1 MRFVL
6 LYVTGSLLSMPGL
19 ALAADET
26 TAALAAEVQAL
37 RREVAELR
45 ARLDAKPP
53 TPAPPAPSAALAQPQ
68 VRTEPLAAR
77 ADRSPPVPSSPLP
90 PRQTFGDE
98 LTGVARTDN
107 APPPNDPQLKG
118 FIRIPGTETDIKL
131 GGFAKLNVIH
141 DRDPAGNPDKLV
153 TSGIPIDAGRGTNT
167 NVDANATRFSF
178 EVRRPSSMGPLR
190 FYLENDFYG
199 GSGTTGFRLRQAH
212 AQVGNTYAGYG
223 YSAFA
228 DPDSYPETLDD
239 EGPGSESLRRVASV
253 RQLWKLGQGLTASL
267 SIEDPESDMAVPA
280 QAAAE
285 QPLPDAVG
293 TLRLE
298 RSWGHIQS
306 ALLLRRLAYRDEVGE
321 QGATGYGLNV
331 SGQRHFGTDV
341 LSASVINGRGISRYL
356 NDLGGKQ
363 LDAVV
368 ATDGVDPLRLSAAH
382 VGYTHHWRGGWR
394 SNLVFGRL
402 QLEANPLL
410 GPDAFRASTYAAA
423 NLILQASPTFSWGV
437 EVLYGD
443 LKVQDGRSSDVLRV
457 QGSIKYDF
465 VR

>member
-1 MRFVL
+1 MRMRFGL
-6 LYVTGSLLSMPGL
+6 LCLTGSLLSVPS
-19 ALAADET
+19 AVLAADET
-26 TAALAAEVQAL
+26 NAALAAEIQAL

-45 ARLDAKPP
+45 ARVDATQPG
-53 TPAPPAPSAALAQPQ
+53 PAASAPLALPQ
-68 VRTEPLAAR
+68 VH
-77 ADRSPPVPSSPLP
+77 SSPVAASPEQVGPLPVSTLP

-98 LTGVARTDN
+98 LTGVARADN

-118 FIRIPGTETDIKL
+118 FIRIPGTQTDIKL
-131 GGFAKLNVIH
+131 GGFAKLNFIH

-153 TSGIPIDAGRGTNT
+153 TSGIPVGAKRGTNT
-167 NVDANATRFSF
+167 NLDANATRFSF
-178 EVRRPSSMGPLR
+178 EVRRPSSLGPLR

-199 GSGTTGFRLRQAH
+199 GPGTTGFRLRQAH

-253 RQLWKLGQGLTASL
+253 RQLWKLGNGLTASL
-267 SIEDPESDMAVPA
+267 SIEDPDSDMAVPA
-280 QAAAE
+280 QAAVE

-298 RSWGHIQS
+298 RPWGHFQS
-306 ALLLRRLAYRDEVGE
+306 ALLLRRLAYRGDTGE

-331 SGQRHFGTDV
+331 SGQRHFGNDV
-341 LSASVINGRGISRYL
+341 LSASAIHGRGISRYL

-363 LDAVV
+363 LDGV
-368 ATDGVDPLRLSAAH
+368 AADGVDLLRLSAAH
-382 VGYTHHWRGGWR
+382 IGYTHHWMGGWR

-423 NLILQASPTFSWGV
+423 NLILQASPTFAWGV
-437 EVLYGD
+437 EILYGD

>member
-1 MRFVL
+1 MRMRCVM
-6 LYVTGSLLSMPGL
+6 LYLIGSLLSVPG
-19 ALAADET
+19 AAFAADET

-45 ARLDAKPP
+45 ARLDA
-53 TPAPPAPSAALAQPQ
+53 APPAAPSAVLPQPPP
-68 VRTEPLAAR
+68 RTEPIASR
-77 ADRSPPVPSSPLP
+77 ADEPHPPPPSPLP

-98 LTGVARTDN
+98 LTGVARPDN

-131 GGFAKLNVIH
+131 GGFAKLNFIH

-153 TSGIPIDAGRGTNT
+153 TAGIPIDSRRGTNT
-167 NVDANATRFSF
+167 NLDANATRFSF
-178 EVRRPSSMGPLR
+178 EVRRPSSLGPLR

-199 GSGTTGFRLRQAH
+199 GPGTTGFRLRQAH

-253 RQLWKLGQGLTASL
+253 RQLWTLGKGLTASL
-267 SIEDPESDMAVPA
+267 SIEDPESDIAVPA
-280 QAAAE
+280 QAAVE

-298 RSWGHIQS
+298 RPWGHVQS
-306 ALLLRRLAYRDEVGE
+306 GLLLRRLAYRDNAGE
-321 QGATGYGLNV
+321 QGATGYGVNV

-341 LSASVINGRGISRYL
+341 LSASVIHGRGISRYL

-368 ATDGVDPLRLSAAH
+368 AADGVDPLRLSAAH
-382 VGYTHHWRGGWR
+382 IGYTHHWLGGWR

-443 LKVQDGRSSDVLRV
+443 LKVQDGRSADVLRV